1 MNIYQKKY
9 LKYKQKYLKLKNMKG
24 GINLSKGD
32 KITLTE
38 DIGTLKTGLT
48 GIICEINEPDED
60 NEIFWPKQ
68 PHASWSKNT
77 STAAWDAPITYPSVT
92 DDGQDPV
99 VFTYMI
105 TWNEVGYQADNTKG
119 WEATKHNVDGTDH
132 ADGDTISDWN
142 GSAWVSR

>member
-60 NEIFWPKQ
+60 DAT
-68 PHASWSKNT
+68 AS
-77 STAAWDAPITYPSVT
+77 STTPAST
-92 DDGQDPV
+92 
-99 VFTYMI
+99 
-105 TWNEVGYQADNTKG
+105 EK
-119 WEATKHNVDGTDH
+119 
-132 ADGDTISDWN
+132 
-142 GSAWVSR
+142 